1 LETLDI
7 ITISFLSTLLIFLL
21 VVGYFENSVH
31 KFSLKK
37 IPIRIHVNGT
47 RGKSSVTRL
56 IAAGLRAGGLKTFAK
71 TTGTIPRI
79 INNEGNDVELHR
91 LRSASIGEQIKLI
104 RYFSKYKPDALVM
117 ECMAVNP
124 QYQWISEHKIVKSTI
139 GVITNVRPDHLD
151 EMGTTI
157 KDIALSLSNTIPFS
171 SKIFTS
177 ENKCL
182 KILKQVALDRATDLE
197 SVDEN
202 TIDSNKLNKMSFIEH
217 PENIELALKVC
228 EEVGVDRITA
238 LEGMLVAKPDPGALF
253 IWNIKYKSNINKF
266 VSAFAANDPS
276 STMKVWNLI
285 SNGRDEKKC
294 IFLNTRN
301 DRRYRT
307 VQLIELV
314 INYIKPDLFIIRAN
328 DIDGIV
334 KNYEKSDIK
343 LIIYNMETSP
353 NIVVSEINKLN
364 NYLVVGIGNMV
375 GWGDDFVNQVK
386 KHQIQCIA

>member
-1 LETLDI
+1 METLDI
-7 ITISFLSTLLIFLL
+7 ITISFLSTLLLL
-21 VVGYFENSVH
+21 LIAVGYIEISIHNL
-31 KFSLKK
+31 SLKK
-37 IPIRIHVNGT
+37 IPVRIHVNGT

-79 INNEGNDVELHR
+79 VNDLGDDVELHR

-124 QYQWISEHKIVKSTI
+124 QYQWISEHKIVQSTL

-157 KDIALSLSNTIPFS
+157 KDIALSLSNTIPYN
-171 SKIFTS
+171 SKIVTS
-177 ENKCL
+177 EKKCVNILEEVSISRNSKLELVENK
-182 KILKQVALDRATDLE
+182 
-197 SVDEN
+197 S
-202 TIDSNKLNKMSFIEH
+202 IDSNVLNEMSFIEH
-217 PENIELALKVC
+217 PENINLALKVC
-228 EEVGVDRITA
+228 EELGVNKDVA
-238 LEGMLVAKPDPGALF
+238 LKGMLKAKPDPGALF
-253 IWNIKYKSNINKF
+253 IWNIRYNDNLNKF

-285 SNGRDEKKC
+285 TDGRKDKKC
-294 IFLNTRN
+294 IFLNTRD

-314 INYIKPDLFIIRAN
+314 LNHIKPDIFIIRAD
-328 DIDGIV
+328 DIDSII
-334 KNYEKSDIK
+334 KNYKKSDIK
-343 LIIYNMETSP
+343 LIIYGMNSSP
-353 NIVVSEINKLN
+353 KTIVNEINQLN
-364 NYLVVGIGNMV
+364 KHLIVGIGNIV
-375 GWGDDFVNQVK
+375 GWGDEFIHEIK
-386 KHQIQCIA
+386 KHKI